1 MDLAGVVAEVGQG
14 VSRFKVGDAVYGFT
28 GGIGGLQ
35 GSLAQY
41 AAVDARLLAHKPS
54 RLTMRQAAA
63 LPLVFITAWE
73 GLVDRAN
80 VRSGHKVLVHGGAG
94 GVGHVAVQLARA
106 RGAEVFATGT
116 AAQAGYIR
124 SLGAT
129 PIDHE
134 TTSVEAYV
142 NAFTDGKGFD
152 IVYDP
157 VGGRCWMRRLWQCA
171 ATRAMW

>member
-1 MDLAGVVAEVGQG
+1 MALPAASAGC
-14 VSRFKVGDAVYGFT
+14 K
-28 GGIGGLQ
+28 
-35 GSLAQY
+35 
-41 AAVDARLLAHKPS
+41 AAWRNTLRWMPGCGPTKPG
-54 RLTMRQAAA
+54 RLTVRQAAA

-152 IVYDP
+152 IVYDT
-157 VGGRCWMRRLWQCA
+157 VGGRC
-171 ATRAMW
+171 

>member
-1 MDLAGVVAEVGQG
+1 MPGCWP
-14 VSRFKVGDAVYGFT
+14 T
-28 GGIGGLQ
+28 
-35 GSLAQY
+35 
-41 AAVDARLLAHKPS
+41 KPG
-54 RLTMRQAAA
+54 RLTVRQAAA
-63 LPLVFITAWE
+63 LPLVFITAWT

-80 VRSGHKVLVHGGAG
+80 VRSGHKELVHGGAGGAG
-94 GVGHVAVQLARA
+94 GVGHVAAQLARA
-106 RGAEVFATGT
+106 RGAEVFATST